1 MIVWNDSELLLR
13 IIERMKRDG
22 IIDIW
27 SKFFCDSVDVK
38 TKEYLIS
45 RILPKPRD
53 LITLVSSALENAINR
68 KHSIIEERDIIDAT
82 TKYSNFA
89 YNTLITE
96 LQVEYS
102 GIEDFLLNLLGDKAI
117 ISEATL
123 VIRNAGIRNY
133 KRKDGGA
140 SGNAVPDVIPWF

>member
-1 MIVWNDSELLLR
+1 
-13 IIERMKRDG
+13 MKRDG

-102 GIEDFLLNLLGDKAI
+102 GIEEFLLNLLGDKAI